1 VAPSQ
6 PGLFGG
12 PGRFRLPPQNDN
24 LGNPEAMLRS
34 ARFATAFA
42 SGGDSSHDDDRL
54 SPPNG
59 DLPAAGDATA
69 GARIPRTIL
78 LVEDDPV
85 VRHVVRLLLELEGD
99 VVLEAKDG
107 DDALIVLDAY
117 KGALDLLLTDVMMPG
132 LSGAEVCERVRLG
145 RPGLPTLFISGFY
158 PEAVFP
164 DQRLPEASA
173 FLAKPFMPEELIE
186 AVDEL
191 LGKVLGEGY
200 DRRVRGTRTRR
211 ARP

>member
-1 VAPSQ
+1 
-6 PGLFGG
+6 
-12 PGRFRLPPQNDN
+12 
-24 LGNPEAMLRS
+24 MLRS

-42 SGGDSSHDDDRL
+42 SGDSSHDDRL
-54 SPPNG
+54 PPGG
-59 DLPAAGDATA
+59 DLASAGDATA

-107 DDALIVLDAY
+107 DDALTVLDAHQ
-117 KGALDLLLTDVMMPG
+117 GALDLLLTDVMMPG

-173 FLAKPFMPEELIE
+173 FLAKPFMPEELID

-191 LGKVLGEGY
+191 LAKVLGDGY
-200 DRRVRGTRTRR
+200 DRRVRGLRARR
-211 ARP
+211 ARS

>member
-1 VAPSQ
+1 
-6 PGLFGG
+6 
-12 PGRFRLPPQNDN
+12 
-24 LGNPEAMLRS
+24 MLRS
-34 ARFATAFA
+34 ARFAAAFA
-42 SGGDSSHDDDRL
+42 SDGDPSNDDRPTPPGGDT
-54 SPPNG
+54 PG
-59 DLPAAGDATA
+59 AADATP

-107 DDALIVLDAY
+107 EEALTILAGY
-117 KGALDLLLTDVMMPG
+117 HGALDLLLTDVMMPG
-132 LSGAEVCERVRLG
+132 LSGAEVCERVRAG

-164 DQRLPEASA
+164 DQRLPASAA
-173 FLAKPFMPEELIE
+173 FLAKPFMPEELVD

-191 LGKVLGEGY
+191 LTRVLGE
-200 DRRVRGTRTRR
+200 DATRPARGARARR
-211 ARP
+211 ARF

>member
-1 VAPSQ
+1 
-6 PGLFGG
+6 
-12 PGRFRLPPQNDN
+12 
-24 LGNPEAMLRS
+24 MLRS

-42 SGGDSSHDDDRL
+42 SDGDPSNADPPMPPGGDQ
-54 SPPNG
+54 P
-59 DLPAAGDATA
+59 LPGDATP
-69 GARIPRTIL
+69 GARVPRTIL

-107 DDALIVLDAY
+107 DEALTILAGHD
-117 KGALDLLLTDVMMPG
+117 GGLDLLLTDVMMPG
-132 LSGAEVCERVRLG
+132 LSGAEVCERVRAG

-173 FLAKPFMPEELIE
+173 FLAKPFMPEDLVE
-186 AVDEL
+186 AVEDL
-191 LGKVLGEGY
+191 LARVLGASQA
-200 DRRVRGTRTRR
+200 RTPRARR
-211 ARP
+211 ARA